1 MTRARDVANRAIVA
15 NTVGATEL
23 NLTDNYAFTGTV
35 SGAGGGKVLKVQHYE
50 STTAISSSAAV
61 PHDNTT
67 PTSTE
72 GVQIMTASFT
82 ATSSSSDLYF
92 FITVYGNEDS
102 NVGDRITYPLFDGTT
117 FIGMGYQDATNH
129 GNGTNWNQTSI
140 ILKYSPASTSAK
152 TYTLRGS
159 VNGGS
164 TFESLNTV
172 TYMDNAKY
180 GGNIKN
186 TITIMEIG

>member
-1 MTRARDVANRAIVA
+1 MALSKIQS
-15 NTVGATEL
+15 ESI
-23 NLTDNYAFTGTV
+23 NLADTFAFTGTV
-35 SGAGGGKVLKVQHYE
+35 SGAGGGKVLKVQHFE
-50 STTAISSSAAV
+50 STTAIASANAI

-72 GVQIMTASFT
+72 GTVIMSASFT
-82 ATSSSSDLYF
+82 ATSATSDLYF
-92 FITVYGNEDS
+92 FVTVYGNENT
-102 NVGDRITYPLFDGTT
+102 NVGDNITYTLFDGTT

-129 GNGTNWNQTSI
+129 GNGNNWNQTSI

-152 TYTLRGS
+152 SYVLRGS
-159 VNGGS
+159 ATASSV
-164 TFESLNTV
+164 FESLNTV

-186 TITIMEIG
+186 TITIMEIE